1 MELRAKCVRDAAG
14 PEDGE
19 RLLVTRFRPQGLA
32 EEAFD
37 SWDKRLAP
45 SALLVMAWRNRW
57 VTWPEFS
64 RLYVAEMCTQAPAL
78 RELGE
83 RARVHPVTLLCQC
96 SDERHCHRT
105 LLRMI
110 VDRMFRERPHAVAAE
125 R

>member
-1 MELRAKCVRDAAG
+1 MDLRAKCVRDDVGA
-14 PEDGE
+14 EDGE

-32 EEAFD
+32 DATFD

-57 VTWPEFS
+57 VTWREFS
-64 RLYVAEMCTQAPAL
+64 SLYVAEMCAQAQAL

-83 RARVHPVTLLCQC
+83 RARLHPVTILCQC
-96 SDERHCHRT
+96 SDERRCHRS
-105 LLRMI
+105 LLRTM
-110 VDRMFRERPHAVAAE
+110 VERMFRERLNAVAAA

>member
-19 RLLVTRFRPQGLA
+19 RLLITRFRPQGLGD
-32 EEAFD
+32 EAFD

-45 SALLVMAWRNRW
+45 SALLFMAWRNRW

-64 RLYVAEMCTQAPAL
+64 RLYVAEMCAQAQAL

-83 RARVHPVTLLCQC
+83 RARVHPVTLMCQC
-96 SDERHCHRT
+96 SDERRCHRS
-105 LLRMI
+105 LLRQM
-110 VDRMFRERPHAVAAE
+110 VDRMFRERPHVVAAA